1 MFASAAIAR
10 MVARSNPDSAN
21 RCRAAARITALVSA
35 EDLRMPT
42 SVGQQVLTWRRN
54 ARIVDANKRW
64 HSEEGDKMYD
74 TDVLIVGAGPSGLT
88 LAASLVKKGVA
99 TTVVDRQPAGA
110 NTSRAAVVNARTLEV
125 LEDLDVARRL
135 VKEGI
140 KAPRFSIRDR
150 ARTLIPIDFS
160 ELPTDYPYSLMVPQ
174 STTEKLLLD
183 RLVELGGSVLR
194 PKTLSSITQDADG
207 VTATFDDGDTIRAR
221 YAVGADGIHSTVRE
235 QAGIGF
241 EGGAYGES
249 FMLADVRLT
258 GEVPLDEV
266 ILFWAKEGL
275 TVVAPL
281 PGDIFRI
288 VAPVADAPEEP
299 SALYVQQ
306 ILDSRGPGAGRMVVT
321 DVIWG
326 SRFRIHHRV
335 ADTYRTGRL
344 LLSGDAAHVH
354 SPAGGQGMNLGI
366 QDAVALAD
374 ALAGVLG
381 GAPESTLDD
390 YSAARRPIAQ
400 QVVEMTDRLTRLA
413 TLPRAARPV
422 RNAAIGM
429 AGRIPAVRRA
439 LAMRLSGLVYR

>member
-1 MFASAAIAR
+1 
-10 MVARSNPDSAN
+10 
-21 RCRAAARITALVSA
+21 
-35 EDLRMPT
+35 
-42 SVGQQVLTWRRN
+42 
-54 ARIVDANKRW
+54 
-64 HSEEGDKMYD
+64 MYD

-88 LAASLVKKGVA
+88 LAASLVKRGIA
-99 TTVVDRQPAGA
+99 TTVVDQQPAGA

-125 LEDLDVARRL
+125 LEEIDVAMRL

-140 KAPRFSIRDR
+140 QAPRFSIRDR

-183 RLVELGGSVLR
+183 RLVELGGAVLR
-194 PKTLSSITQDADG
+194 PKALSSITQDADG
-207 VTATFDDGDTIRAR
+207 VTATFDDGDIIRAR

-249 FMLADVRLT
+249 FMLADVRLS

-335 ADTYRTGRL
+335 ADTYRAGRL

-374 ALAGVLG
+374 ALAGVLAG
-381 GAPESTLDD
+381 EPDSVLDD

-400 QVVEMTDRLTRLA
+400 QVVQMTDRLTRLA
-413 TLPRAARPV
+413 TLPPAARPL
-422 RNAAIGM
+422 RNAVIGI
-429 AGRIPAVRRA
+429 AGRTPKVRRA

>member
-1 MFASAAIAR
+1 
-10 MVARSNPDSAN
+10 
-21 RCRAAARITALVSA
+21 
-35 EDLRMPT
+35 
-42 SVGQQVLTWRRN
+42 
-54 ARIVDANKRW
+54 
-64 HSEEGDKMYD
+64 MYD
-74 TDVLIVGAGPSGLT
+74 TDVLVVGAGPSGLT

-99 TTVVDRQPAGA
+99 TTVVDRQAAGA

-140 KAPRFSIRDR
+140 QAPRFSIRDR

-160 ELPTDYPYSLMVPQ
+160 KLPTDYPYSLMVPQ

-183 RLVELGGSVLR
+183 RLVELGGSVIR
-194 PKTLSSITQDADG
+194 PKTLTSITQDADG
-207 VTATFDDGDTIRAR
+207 VTATFDDGDVIRAR
-221 YAVGADGIHSTVRE
+221 YAVGADGINSTVRE

-241 EGGAYGES
+241 EGGEYGES
-249 FMLADVRLT
+249 FVLADVRLN
-258 GEVPLDEV
+258 GEAPADEV
-266 ILFWAKEGL
+266 MLFWAKAGM

-281 PGDIFRI
+281 PGDVFRI

-299 SALYVQQ
+299 SATYVQE
-306 ILDSRGPGAGRMVVT
+306 ILDSRGFGAGRMVVA

-335 ADTYRTGRL
+335 ADTYRAGRL

-366 QDAVALAD
+366 QDGVALAD
-374 ALAGVLG
+374 ALARVLAG
-381 GAPESTLDD
+381 EPESVLDD
-390 YSAARRPIAQ
+390 YSATRRPIAQ
-400 QVVEMTDRLTRLA
+400 QVVAMTDRLTRLA

-422 RNAAIGM
+422 RNAVIGL

-439 LAMRLSGLVYR
+439 LATQLSGLVYR

>member
-1 MFASAAIAR
+1 
-10 MVARSNPDSAN
+10 
-21 RCRAAARITALVSA
+21 
-35 EDLRMPT
+35 
-42 SVGQQVLTWRRN
+42 
-54 ARIVDANKRW
+54 
-64 HSEEGDKMYD
+64 MYD

-140 KAPRFSIRDR
+140 QAPRFSIRDR

-183 RLVELGGSVLR
+183 RLVELGGSVIR

-207 VTATFDDGDTIRAR
+207 VTATFDDGDVIRAR

-241 EGGAYGES
+241 EGGVYDES
-249 FMLADVRLT
+249 FMLADVRLS
-258 GEVPLDEV
+258 GEAPLDEV
-266 ILFWAKEGL
+266 ILFWAKAGL

-288 VAPVADAPEEP
+288 VAPVADAPQEP

-321 DVIWG
+321 DVVWG

-335 ADTYRTGRL
+335 ADTYRAGRL

-374 ALAGVLG
+374 ALAGVLA
-381 GAPESTLDD
+381 GAPDSTLDD
-390 YSAARRPIAQ
+390 YTAARRPIAQ

-413 TLPRAARPV
+413 TLPRAARPL
-422 RNAAIGM
+422 RNAAIGL
-429 AGRIPAVRRA
+429 AGRVPSVRRA